1 VIRERAEVRRL
12 DVSLVGAAAAT
23 GFGMAIMLGVSAAA
37 AGVLAPAVVGGTI
50 FAISF
55 VSVVALGWVRPLPL
69 LVLTLPLPALY
80 STEEFRLPLV
90 LFLAALVVLGWFLG
104 RARDRR
110 PLFALPAAMRPFLA
124 LLGAVVLAAIFADEI
139 VPAVRET
146 ANFLLFVGL
155 FAVALD
161 AFATQ
166 RDAVDSCATWIAV
179 AAAGAGIAAVME
191 TLGLLP
197 GRFPLAGTGFFRA
210 AGGFGWPNELAMFLA
225 VASPWV
231 VYRLR
236 VARGTGARLF
246 ALVAL
251 GALGLGLA
259 ATFSRGSWLAITL
272 SPAVLLLVGRWRF
285 ALAYWGVLLLAVL
298 VVDVGTGGA
307 LSTRVVGTAQ
317 DALVA
322 QRLLLTGAGLL
333 MFQSS
338 PVVGVGPGGF
348 GDALEAFGPQISGL
362 FDFVGSAHNG
372 YVHVAAEMGVVGLFA
387 FLFLVVSTWVTLFRG
402 ARRARHASDEDGPR
416 RHALLCALLWSFTAA
431 CIVSGFEWPFA
442 HGVGE
447 LIVLVAAAG
456 HVLAR
461 GVATGPAE
469 GRFPSRS

>member
-1 VIRERAEVRRL
+1 
-12 DVSLVGAAAAT
+12 VGAAAAT
-23 GFGMAIMLGVSAAA
+23 GFGMAIMLGLSAAA
-37 AGVLAPAVVGGTI
+37 SGVLAPAVAAGAI
-50 FAISF
+50 FGISF
-55 VSVVALGWVRPLPL
+55 VSVLALGWVRPLPL

-80 STEEFRLPLV
+80 STEDFRLPLV
-90 LFLAALVVLGWFLG
+90 LFLAALIVFGWFLG
-104 RARDRR
+104 RTRDRR
-110 PLFALPAAMRPFLA
+110 PLFALPGAMTPFLG
-124 LLGAVVLAAIFADEI
+124 LLGAVVLAAIFADQI
-139 VPAVRET
+139 VPALRET

-161 AFATQ
+161 TFTSEH
-166 RDAVDSCATWIAV
+166 DAVDTCATWITV
-179 AAAGAGIAAVME
+179 AAAGAGLAAVME
-191 TLGLLP
+191 ALGLLP

-231 VYRLR
+231 VYRVR
-236 VARGTGARLF
+236 VSRHAGARMI
-246 ALVAL
+246 ALAAL

-259 ATFSRGSWLAITL
+259 ATFSRGSWLAVTL

-285 ALAYWGVLLLAVL
+285 VLGYWAVLLLAAL

-338 PVVGVGPGGF
+338 PIVGVGPGGF

-372 YVHVAAEMGVVGLFA
+372 YVHVAAEMGVVGLVA
-387 FLFLVVSTWVTLFRG
+387 FLYLVVSTWVALLRG
-402 ARRARHASDEDGPR
+402 ARRAGRASDGDAPR
-416 RHALLCALLWSFTAA
+416 RRALLAALLWSFTAA

-456 HVLAR
+456 HVLSRSMA
-461 GVATGPAE
+461 AGPAE
-469 GRFPSRS
+469 GHSPSRS